1 LSSSRSKS
9 LKAPKPHVAP
19 FVGPAWYVAGA
30 WLAAALLAQSTVVHY
45 LAIHG
50 VVPSLVLVAV
60 VWYAIRVDARRA
72 ALYGLLA
79 GLCEDALSAQTGAA
93 WTIATT
99 LSAVLAS
106 VLSRGFFAD
115 SIPLVIVIMVVTTLV
130 RALFYWVVAAL
141 GGYPPGL
148 GAMHLHEAAAASVLN
163 AVIIVVVMLVNRRF
177 DRVS

>member
-1 LSSSRSKS
+1 MSITRKT
-9 LKAPKPHVAP
+9 PKPHVAP
-19 FVGPAWYVAGA
+19 FVGPAWYVAAA

-45 LAIHG
+45 VAIRG

-72 ALYGLLA
+72 ALYGLAA
-79 GLCEDALSAQTGAA
+79 GLCEDALSAQSGAA
-93 WTIATT
+93 WTIATS

-115 SIPLVIVIMVVTTLV
+115 SIPLVILITVVTTLV
-130 RALFYWVVAAL
+130 RALLYWVVAAL

-148 GAMHLHEAAAASVLN
+148 GLMHLHEAVLASVLN
-163 AVIIVVVMLVNRRF
+163 TVVMVVVMLVGRRI
-177 DRVS
+177 DPAR